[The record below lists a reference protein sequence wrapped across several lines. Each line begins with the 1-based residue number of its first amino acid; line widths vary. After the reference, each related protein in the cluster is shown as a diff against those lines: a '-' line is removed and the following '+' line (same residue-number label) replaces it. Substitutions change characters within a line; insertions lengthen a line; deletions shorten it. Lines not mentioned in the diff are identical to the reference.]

1 MIEKFNFN
9 AVNPRIEVAAGS
21 RVNVDPNDSYLNVD
35 IELIVENSDLL
46 KQYEET
52 GLVEVDGNTV
62 RYKQDV
68 FHNTITASVYA
79 FVENNYENKDIL
91 IIMLKCIDTL
101 NIWKR

>member
-9 AVNPRIEVAAGS
+9 AVNPPLEVFSGS
-21 RVNVDPNDSYLNVD
+21 RVNADPNDSYLNVD
-35 IELIVENSDLL
+35 IQLLVENPEAR

-62 RYKQDV
+62 KYKQDI
-68 FHNTITASVYA
+68 FHNAVTASVYS
-79 FVENNYENKDIL
+79 FVESNHEDEDIL
-91 IIMLKCIDTL
+91 ITLLKCIDTL